1 MKQKHLGLI
10 FITLGLVLILFLLFF
25 VHAQKAE
32 KNQYTSTGFVVP
44 NRMNSPDFM
53 VLPLEYSQG
62 LNSGLWGFER
72 ILRDKS
78 LITGGNYQQI
88 CQSQGSMLKQLSF
101 WLNAPYSFAKQ
112 NPTKEVFSIAPST
125 LTQDGFSH
133 HFVMDE
139 VTNFPDGI
147 KLTRQEVKI
156 ELSKAK
162 DQYQLVIS
170 SKDGRFSAYKPINPN
185 TWLEEK
191 RTQLKQRPLLQDGSD
206 SEKKIIAFRL
216 GDCS

>member
-10 FITLGLVLILFLLFF
+10 LVILGLVLILFLLFF
-25 VHAQKAE
+25 VFAQKVE
-32 KNQYTSTGFVVP
+32 KKQYTPADFVMP
-44 NRMNSPDFM
+44 NRMNSPDFT

-88 CQSQGSMLKQLSF
+88 CQFQGSMLKELSF
-101 WLNAPYSFAKQ
+101 WLNAPYFFAKKY
-112 NPTKEVFSIAPST
+112 PTKEVFSIAPST

-139 VTNFPDGI
+139 IITFPNGI
-147 KLTRQEVKI
+147 KLIRQEVKI

-170 SKDGRFSAYKPINPN
+170 SKDGRFSAFKPINPN

-191 RTQLKQRPLLQDGSD
+191 RAQLKQKPLLQDGYD

-216 GDCS
+216 GDCN